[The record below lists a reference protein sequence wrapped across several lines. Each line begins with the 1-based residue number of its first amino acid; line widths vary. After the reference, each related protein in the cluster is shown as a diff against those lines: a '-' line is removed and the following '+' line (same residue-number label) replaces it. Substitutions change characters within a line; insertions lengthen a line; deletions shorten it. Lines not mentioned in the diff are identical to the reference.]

1 MQFCTRTSVC
11 CFQYLLKWKKA
22 WNVHSSGY
30 CLFNPHEN
38 ESQLQ
43 CIQTWC
49 FVYISEFVSTP
60 TSVNV
65 TVGSTAT
72 FNCSVTT
79 GVVFWLVNGSQLS
92 ELLILDI
99 KARQVG
105 RTFFLNVPATVEYNN
120 TVVICML
127 VVFGRDDLYCDE
139 VILMVQ
145 GTCV

>member
-1 MQFCTRTSVC
+1 M
-11 CFQYLLKWKKA
+11 
-22 WNVHSSGY
+22 
-30 CLFNPHEN
+30 
-38 ESQLQ
+38 
-43 CIQTWC
+43 
-49 FVYISEFVSTP
+49 
-60 TSVNV
+60 
-65 TVGSTAT
+65 GSTAT

-105 RTFFLNVPATVEYNN
+105 RTFFLTVPATVEYNN
-120 TVVICML
+120 TVVMCML